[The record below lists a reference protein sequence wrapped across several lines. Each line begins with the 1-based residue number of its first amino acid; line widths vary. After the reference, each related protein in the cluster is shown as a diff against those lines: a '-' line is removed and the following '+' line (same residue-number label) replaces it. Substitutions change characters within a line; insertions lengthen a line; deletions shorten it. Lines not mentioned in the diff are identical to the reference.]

1 MVVASRRFNRF
12 YSGENYIMTKQKY
25 SPTTQAVS
33 DAAERVCWDWGNL
46 CPASADTIAAAA
58 LRAAV
63 NEVLPENANPV
74 GDEHDD
80 AREDQWMRIRYKF
93 LSIISELEENK

>member
-1 MVVASRRFNRF
+1 
-12 YSGENYIMTKQKY
+12 MTKEHY
-25 SPTTQAVS
+25 SPSTQAVS

-63 NEVLPENANPV
+63 DAVLPEGTCEAPDCCISV
-74 GDEHDD
+74 SEL
-80 AREDQWMRIRYKF
+80 IRADLLAILK
-93 LSIISELEENK
+93 ELEETK

>member
-1 MVVASRRFNRF
+1 
-12 YSGENYIMTKQKY
+12 MTKQKY
-25 SPTTQAVS
+25 SPSTQAVS

-63 NEVLPENANPV
+63 DAVLPETAPLPMGSCSVNELIRETRMNARL
-74 GDEHDD
+74 E
-80 AREDQWMRIRYKF
+80 F
-93 LSIISELEENK
+93 LSILNELEETK